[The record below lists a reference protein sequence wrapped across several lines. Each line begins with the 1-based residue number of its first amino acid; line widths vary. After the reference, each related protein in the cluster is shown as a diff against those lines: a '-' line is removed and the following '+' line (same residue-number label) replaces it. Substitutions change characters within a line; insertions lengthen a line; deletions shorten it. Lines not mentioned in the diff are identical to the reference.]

1 MASQPNS
8 SSGGYEMSQDEK
20 RHKSRRWRSLFAIAI
35 ASCLLALIA
44 APLWSLIADHRQS
57 IITDDTTTAT
67 TVDTDSRR
75 TKPNPDE
82 MHFISGNF
90 LEFCSGIKSIR
101 EEKSYPYKTE
111 RNAGILAFVF
121 QFRVFT

>member
-8 SSGGYEMSQDEK
+8 SSDGYEMSQDEK
-20 RHKSRRWRSLFAIAI
+20 RHKSRRWRGLFAIAI

-57 IITDDTTTAT
+57 ITDDTTTAT

-75 TKPNPDE
+75 TKPNPAE
-82 MHFISGNF
+82 MHFTSGNF
-90 LEFCSGIKSIR
+90 GILLGDQINSGKSR
-101 EEKSYPYKTE
+101 TPKTEE

>member
-57 IITDDTTTAT
+57 IITDDTTTTAT
-67 TVDTDSRR
+67 TVDTNPRR

-82 MHFISGNF
+82 MHFTSGNF
-90 LEFCSGIKSIR
+90 KFC
-101 EEKSYPYKTE
+101 
-111 RNAGILAFVF
+111 
-121 QFRVFT
+121 

>member
-8 SSGGYEMSQDEK
+8 SSGGYEMNQDEK

-67 TVDTDSRR
+67 TVDTNPRR

-82 MHFISGNF
+82 MHFTSGNF
-90 LEFCSGIKSIR
+90 
-101 EEKSYPYKTE
+101 
-111 RNAGILAFVF
+111 GILFGDQINSGGEIVPL
-121 QFRVFT
+121 